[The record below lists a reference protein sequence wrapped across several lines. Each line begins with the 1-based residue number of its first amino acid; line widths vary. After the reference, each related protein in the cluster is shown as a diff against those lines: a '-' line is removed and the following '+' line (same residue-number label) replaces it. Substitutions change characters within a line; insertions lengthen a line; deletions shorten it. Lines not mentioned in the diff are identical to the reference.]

1 VVPPDRL
8 GPDTLRAAVE
18 GVLTTP
24 GTGERIAALRKEM
37 AAAGG
42 ADAAADLV
50 EAELSRHA
58 AGVR

>member
-1 VVPPDRL
+1 
-8 GPDTLRAAVE
+8 
-18 GVLTTP
+18 VLTTP